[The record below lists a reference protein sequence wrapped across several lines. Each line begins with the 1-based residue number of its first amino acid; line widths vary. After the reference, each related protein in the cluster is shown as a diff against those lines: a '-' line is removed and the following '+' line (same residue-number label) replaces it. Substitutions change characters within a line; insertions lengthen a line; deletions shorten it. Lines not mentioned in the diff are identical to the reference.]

1 MLPFLTFTHLHIA
14 SHLGTLDAPR
24 EGCDVGAEPEDGVR
38 WAYPD
43 DGRTTQVLRP
53 EMSPRG
59 SKVTE
64 LTLCRIL
71 VKPRSILSLLCFTK
85 YPLSPFMFDA
95 LGYKS

>member
-1 MLPFLTFTHLHIA
+1 MLPFFAFMHLHFS
-14 SHLGTLDAPR
+14 SHLGMLDTPR
-24 EGCDVGAEPEDGVR
+24 EGCDVGAKPEYGVG
-38 WAYPD
+38 WTYPE

-59 SKVTE
+59 SKVIE

-85 YPLSPFMFDA
+85 YHLSPLCLMH
-95 LGYKS
+95 